1 MKNKHCFEIKYGNY
15 IDLHSEKHPNR
26 SESKSHTWSDN
37 ISLPVLAPQINI
49 LLISCFVVLFLHQLV
64 SDLCFVPVNIRGRSF
79 PVEIWK
85 VFQVH
90 DTKNYQ
96 KNLADRD
103 KMKSLWRVHTS
114 PEGVASRRNFSFPK
128 YTETYSCTF
137 GAFILKVKPVVFTGR
152 WSQTR
157 EALWTKVY
165 WILGCIWTRVSG
177 LQFEFK
183 FSLPLCFGL
192 E

>member
-114 PEGVASRRNFSFPK
+114 PEEVASRRNFSFPK

-157 EALWTKVY
+157 EALWTMGTGY
-165 WILGCIWTRVSG
+165 WGCIWTRVSG
-177 LQFEFK
+177 LQFQFK